1 MPVLFPLSFPFL
13 SRKRCLGG
21 AAHAPRAGV
30 ANQRSQDGGAKS
42 APSERRPGWPQRTS
56 GDGAWAV
63 PTHSGRSFGLQIRGP
78 QKRAKNACPFSAFF
92 PAFPREP
99 THPGRC
105 LSFSLLFLE
114 DACPFPSPFSLS
126 LEDACPFPSFSFP
139 SFPCFPETLP
149 RKGLLM
155 LREPA

>member
-1 MPVLFPLSFPFL
+1 MAERSQLRVSEGQDGRSERPATGRGQSRPTQGVASASKSGDPKKGQKMPVLFPLFS
-13 SRKRCLGG
+13 
-21 AAHAPRAGV
+21 
-30 ANQRSQDGGAKS
+30 
-42 APSERRPGWPQRTS
+42 
-56 GDGAWAV
+56 
-63 PTHSGRSFGLQIRGP
+63 
-78 QKRAKNACPFSAFF
+78 FSAFF